1 MTHRAKKSLGQHF
14 LRSASAVREIVAA
27 GELSAGEVVLEIGP
41 GEGVLTRALL
51 ATGAKVIA
59 VEKDSDLIPLLSE
72 TFKDEMASGMFTLIE
87 GDVLEFEPKAHGL
100 RKGEYKLIANIPY
113 YITGAIMEQFLESA
127 DHPSRIVFLIQ
138 KEVAVRAVARDRKE
152 SILSIAVKAFGT
164 PRIAAK
170 VPASAFRPAPKVD
183 SAILAITNIS
193 NQRFVEAKLPIRQ
206 FFDVVHAG
214 FAHKRKLLIRNLETV
229 ATPVLIGAAFLEL
242 GLPPKSRAEDIDPTV
257 WFPLARLLG
266 PQ

>member
-1 MTHRAKKSLGQHF
+1 
-14 LRSASAVREIVAA
+14 
-27 GELSAGEVVLEIGP
+27 
-41 GEGVLTRALL
+41 
-51 ATGAKVIA
+51 
-59 VEKDSDLIPLLSE
+59 
-72 TFKDEMASGMFTLIE
+72 
-87 GDVLEFEPKAHGL
+87 
-100 RKGEYKLIANIPY
+100 
-113 YITGAIMEQFLESA
+113 MEQFLESA

-138 KEVAVRAVARDRKE
+138 KEVAVRAVARDKKE

-183 SAILAITNIS
+183 SAILAITDIS
-193 NQRFVEAKLPIRQ
+193 NQRFVDAKLPIRQ

-229 ATPVLIGAAFLEL
+229 AAPALIVAAFLEL